1 MIRRPCSVSKNQS
14 FFLFGAR
21 GTGKS
26 TLLRSLPQFKDCLYI
41 DLLKPSQEE
50 IYALDP
56 EALIRQT
63 EHMSSKNWVVIDEV
77 QKCPK
82 LLDVVHSLI
91 EDRKINFALTGS
103 SSRKLKNGGANLLAG
118 RAVVFSMCPMTY
130 FELNNKL
137 NLSEILNW
145 GTLPKILDFSTAI
158 EKTRYLKSYVHT
170 YLKEEIQVEQ
180 IVRKLEPFRLFLPV
194 AAQMDGQIL
203 NYSKIAKDVGVDHK
217 TIANYYQI
225 LVDTNLGFFLD
236 SYHKSV
242 RKVQHETP
250 RFYFFDTGVKR
261 ALEKQINIPLEPKTT
276 AYGNAFESWFINECH
291 RYNTYLELDYSFSYL
306 RTKDDAEIDLIIET
320 PDKKTF
326 LVEIKSATKI
336 NKDHLKHLL
345 SFKKDFVGAE
355 FICAC
360 DISRK
365 EVLDGIQILPWRDA
379 LKKIFNFKN
388 E

>member
-1 MIRRPCSVSKNQS
+1 MLKRLCSVSQNQS

-26 TLLRSLPQFKDCLYI
+26 TLLRSLSQFKGCLYI

-50 IYALDP
+50 IYSLDP

-63 EHMSSKNWVVIDEV
+63 QHLTNRDWVVIDEV

-82 LLDVVHSLI
+82 LLDVIHGLI
-91 EDRKINFALTGS
+91 EDKKINFALAGS
-103 SSRKLKNGGANLLAG
+103 SSRKLKHGGANLLAG
-118 RAVVFSMCPMTY
+118 RAVVFSMFPLTY
-130 FELNNKL
+130 FELQNKL
-137 NLSEILNW
+137 SLAEILNW
-145 GTLPKILDFSTAI
+145 GTLPKILEFSTGL
-158 EKTRYLKSYVHT
+158 EKNRYLKSYVYT

-180 IVRKLEPFRLFLPV
+180 VVRKLEPFRLFLPV

-203 NYSKIAKDVGVDHK
+203 NYSKIAKDVGADHK

-225 LVDTNLGFFLD
+225 LVDTNLGFLLD

-250 RFYFFDTGVKR
+250 KFYFFDTGVKR

-276 AYGNAFESWFINECH
+276 TYGNAFEAWFVNECH
-291 RYNTYLELDYSFSYL
+291 RYNCYYELDYSFSYL
-306 RTKDDAEIDLIIET
+306 RTKDGAEIDLIIET
-320 PDKKTF
+320 PDKKIF
-326 LVEIKSATKI
+326 LIEIKSASKI
-336 NKDHLKHLL
+336 DADHLKHLI
-345 SFKKDFVGAE
+345 SFKKDFIGGE

-360 DISRK
+360 DVSRK
-365 EVLDGIQILPWRDA
+365 EMRDEIQILPWRDA
-379 LKKIFNFKN
+379 LKKIFKL
-388 E
+388 

>member
-1 MIRRPCSVSKNQS
+1 MLKRLSSLSKNQS

-26 TLLRSLPQFKDCLYI
+26 TLLRSLSQFKDCLFI
-41 DLLKPSQEE
+41 DLLRPSQEE
-50 IYALDP
+50 IYSLDP
-56 EALIRQT
+56 ETLIRQT
-63 EHMSSKNWVVIDEV
+63 QNMTKKNWVVIDEI

-82 LLDVVHSLI
+82 LLDVVHGLI
-91 EDRKINFALTGS
+91 EERKINFALTGS
-103 SSRKLKNGGANLLAG
+103 SSRKLKRGGANLLAG
-118 RAVVFSMCPMTY
+118 RAAVFSMFPLTY
-130 FELNNKL
+130 FELQNKL
-137 NLSEILNW
+137 SLSEVLNW
-145 GTLPKILDFSTAI
+145 GTLPKILEFSTVL
-158 EKTRYLKSYVHT
+158 EKNRYLKSYVHT

-180 IVRKLEPFRLFLPV
+180 VVRKLEPFRLFLPV

-261 ALEKQINIPLEPKTT
+261 ALEKQINIPLAPKTT
-276 AYGNAFESWFINECH
+276 SYGNAFESWFINECH
-291 RYNTYLELDYSFSYL
+291 RYNSYFELDYSFSYL

-326 LVEIKSATKI
+326 LIEIKSATKI
-336 NKDHLKHLL
+336 NADHLKHML
-345 SFKKDFVGAE
+345 SFRKDFIGAQY
-355 FICAC
+355 ICAC
-360 DISRK
+360 DILHK
-365 EVLDGIQILPWRDA
+365 EMYEDIQVLPWRDA
-379 LKKIFNFKN
+379 LKKIFKHD
-388 E
+388 

>member
-1 MIRRPCSVSKNQS
+1 MLKRLCSLSQNQS

-26 TLLRSLPQFKDCLYI
+26 TLLRSLSQFKGCLYI

-50 IYALDP
+50 IYSLDP

-63 EHMSSKNWVVIDEV
+63 QHLTKRDWVVIDEV

-82 LLDVVHSLI
+82 LLDVIHGLI
-91 EDRKINFALTGS
+91 EDKKINFALTGS
-103 SSRKLKNGGANLLAG
+103 SSRKLKHGGANLLAG
-118 RAVVFSMCPMTY
+118 RAVVFSMFPLTY
-130 FELNNKL
+130 FELQNKL
-137 NLSEILNW
+137 SLAEILNW
-145 GTLPKILDFSTAI
+145 GTLPKILEFSTGL
-158 EKTRYLKSYVHT
+158 EKNRYLKSYVHT

-180 IVRKLEPFRLFLPV
+180 VVRKLEPFRLFLPV

-203 NYSKIAKDVGVDHK
+203 NYSKIAKDVGADHK

-225 LVDTNLGFFLD
+225 LVDTNLGFLLD

-250 RFYFFDTGVKR
+250 KFYFFDTGVKR

-276 AYGNAFESWFINECH
+276 TYGNAFEAWFVNECH
-291 RYNTYLELDYSFSYL
+291 RYNSYYELDYSFSYL
-306 RTKDDAEIDLIIET
+306 RTKDGAEIDLIIET
-320 PDKKTF
+320 PDKKIF
-326 LVEIKSATKI
+326 LIEIKSASKI
-336 NKDHLKHLL
+336 DADHLKHLI
-345 SFKKDFVGAE
+345 SFKKDFIGAE

-360 DISRK
+360 DVSRK
-365 EVLDGIQILPWRDA
+365 EMRDEIQILPWRDA
-379 LKKIFNFKN
+379 LKKIFKLS
-388 E
+388 

>member
-1 MIRRPCSVSKNQS
+1 MLKRLCSGSQNQS

-50 IYALDP
+50 IYSLDP
-56 EALIRQT
+56 EVLIRQT
-63 EHMSSKNWVVIDEV
+63 QYLANKDWVVIDEV

-91 EDRKINFALTGS
+91 EEKKINFALTGS
-103 SSRKLKNGGANLLAG
+103 SSRKLKHGGANLLAG
-118 RAVVFSMCPMTY
+118 RAIVFSMFPLTY
-130 FELNNKL
+130 FELQNKL
-137 NLSEILNW
+137 SLEEILNW
-145 GTLPKILDFSTAI
+145 GTLPKILEFNSDL
-158 EKTRYLKSYVHT
+158 EKKRYLKSYVHT

-180 IVRKLEPFRLFLPV
+180 LVRKIEPFRLFLPV

-203 NYSKIAKDVGVDHK
+203 NYSKIAKDVGADHK

-261 ALEKQINIPLEPKTT
+261 ALEKQINISLQPKTT
-276 AYGNAFESWFINECH
+276 PYGNAFESWFINECF
-291 RYNTYLELDYSFSYL
+291 RYNSYYELDYSFSYL
-306 RTKDDAEIDLIIET
+306 RTKDNAEIDLIIET
-320 PDKKTF
+320 PDKKIF
-326 LVEIKSATKI
+326 LVEIKSATKFDT
-336 NKDHLKHLL
+336 DHIKHLIA
-345 SFKKDFVGAE
+345 FKKDFVGAE

-365 EVLDGIQILPWRDA
+365 EIHDGIQILPWRDA
-379 LKKIFNFKN
+379 LKKIFKQI
-388 E
+388 

>member
-1 MIRRPCSVSKNQS
+1 MLKRICSLSKNQS

-63 EHMSSKNWVVIDEV
+63 ESLSSRDWIVIDEV

-82 LLDVVHSLI
+82 LLDVVHGLI
-91 EDRKINFALTGS
+91 EDKKFNFALTGS
-103 SSRKLKNGGANLLAG
+103 SSRKLKRGGANLLAG
-118 RAVVFSMCPMTY
+118 RAVVFSMFPLTY
-130 FELNNKL
+130 FELKNELTLK
-137 NLSEILNW
+137 EILNW
-145 GTLPKILDFSTAI
+145 GTLPKILEFTTDL
-158 EKTRYLKSYVHT
+158 EKNRYLKSYVHT

-180 IVRKLEPFRLFLPV
+180 VVRKLEPFRLFLPV

-203 NYSKIAKDVGVDHK
+203 NYSKIGKDVGVDHK

-236 SYHKSV
+236 SYHKSI

-276 AYGNAFESWFINECH
+276 AYGNAFESWFINECF
-291 RYNTYLELDYSFSYL
+291 RYNSYFELDYSFSYL

-320 PDKKTF
+320 PSKKTF

-336 NKDHLKHLL
+336 NADHLKHLI
-345 SFKKDFVGAE
+345 SFKKDFQGAE

-365 EVLDGIQILPWRDA
+365 EIVNDIQILPWRDA
-379 LKKIFNFKN
+379 LKKIFGF
-388 E
+388 

>member
-1 MIRRPCSVSKNQS
+1 LLSRIASLSKNQS

-26 TLLRSLPQFKDCLYI
+26 TLLRSLPQFRDCLYI

-50 IYALDP
+50 IYSIDP

-63 EHMSSKNWVVIDEV
+63 QNFTSKDWVVIDEV
-77 QKCPK
+77 QKCPR

-91 EDRKINFALTGS
+91 EEKKIRFALTGS
-103 SSRKLKNGGANLLAG
+103 SSRKLKRGGANLLAG
-118 RAVVFSMCPMTY
+118 RAVIFSMFPLTS
-130 FELNNKL
+130 FELQNKL
-137 NLSEILNW
+137 SLLEILNW
-145 GTLPKILDFSTAI
+145 GTLPKILEFSTDL
-158 EKTRYLKSYVHT
+158 EKNRYLKAYVHT

-180 IVRKLEPFRLFLPV
+180 VVRKLEPFRLFLPI

-203 NYSKIAKDVGVDHK
+203 NYSRIAKDVGADHK
-217 TIANYYQI
+217 TIASYYQI

-261 ALEKQINIPLEPKTT
+261 ALEQQINVPLTPKTT
-276 AYGNAFESWFINECH
+276 AYGNAFEAWFINECM
-291 RYNTYLELDYSFSYL
+291 RYNSYYELDFSFSYL

-320 PDKKTF
+320 PQKKTF
-326 LVEIKSATKI
+326 LIEIKSATKI
-336 NKDHLKHLL
+336 EADHLKHIV

-360 DISRK
+360 DIPKK
-365 EVLDGIQILPWRDA
+365 ELRDGIQILPWREA
-379 LKKIFNFKN
+379 LKKIFPHQA
-388 E
+388 